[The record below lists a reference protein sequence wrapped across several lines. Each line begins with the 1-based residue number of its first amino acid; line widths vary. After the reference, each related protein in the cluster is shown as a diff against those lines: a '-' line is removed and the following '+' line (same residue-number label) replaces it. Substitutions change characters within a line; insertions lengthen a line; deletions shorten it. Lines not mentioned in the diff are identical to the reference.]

1 MANERRSQ
9 SKKSYRQKG
18 RVAQTG
24 QSHSIGLPPTSSQ
37 GAVCVASPKLVPT
50 RPEPAKSVQAFAQD
64 AVAVRAIDVVNAL
77 DTALELDT
85 SLKSESQLAV
95 SAAVAASTA
104 GSQPTQSSAK
114 QQELNDRWSQA
125 VDSKLNELMER
136 SRTFERERIE
146 IESLREHLKRAIET
160 AESRIASSASDEG
173 KSRLYE
179 LESQFIEAQ
188 RENTKIS
195 NLLLHARAEYQSLL
209 AFIESEAIE
218 ARQSDASL
226 TSIAQRVLEKTDA
239 RETELSLEVSQLHDQ
254 LLFLQCELAEAKSA
268 PKQDSADDSELRIQI
283 EQLRSQLLEARH
295 EAVELRMQS
304 NDLGSR
310 LAKFGPAPGQKSET
324 LSWEQR
330 KEALLQQLEAET
342 HAETPCDPRKVLDIE
357 RILEQTTSEI
367 DRRDQEIADLKTLIE
382 QQSIAHDGMSIG
394 VAAVAEMI
402 ESDALIISERL
413 RLKELRDDWEQKQ
426 RQAEIEMS
434 LERAKLARE
443 RLEIQEKIQRYEENN
458 SSQTDDEKQSG
469 KTRTRGRWLARLGLR
484 DE

>member
-24 QSHSIGLPPTSSQ
+24 QTHAIGLPTSSSE
-37 GAVCVASPKLVPT
+37 GAVCLASTKLAPTKTVPT
-50 RPEPAKSVQAFAQD
+50 MPVYPFAQD
-64 AVAVRAIDVVNAL
+64 LVSVRAIDVVNAL
-77 DTALELDT
+77 DTALALDT
-85 SLKSESQLAV
+85 VAETESQSGALADY
-95 SAAVAASTA
+95 AT
-104 GSQPTQSSAK
+104 TTHSSLSSEI
-114 QQELNDRWSQA
+114 QQELDDRWSQA

-136 SRTFERERIE
+136 SRAFERERIE
-146 IESLREHLKRAIET
+146 IESLREHLKQAIET
-160 AESRIASSASDEG
+160 AESRIASCASDEG
-173 KSRLYE
+173 KSRLQE
-179 LESQFIEAQ
+179 LESQLIEAQ

-254 LLFLQCELAEAKSA
+254 LLFLQCELAEAKST
-268 PKQDSADDSELRIQI
+268 PKQDNEGDSDLRIQI

-304 NDLGSR
+304 NELGSR
-310 LAKFGPAPGQKSET
+310 LAKFGPVPGQKSET

-367 DRRDQEIADLKTLIE
+367 ERRDQEIADLRTLIE
-382 QQSIAHDGMSIG
+382 QQSIAQDGMSIG
-394 VAAVAEMI
+394 AAAVAEMI

-458 SSQTDDEKQSG
+458 SSQTEEETPSG

>member
-9 SKKSYRQKG
+9 SKKSYRQKV

-24 QSHSIGLPPTSSQ
+24 QTHAIGLPTPSSE
-37 GAVCVASPKLVPT
+37 GSVCVASPKFAPN
-50 RPEPAKSVQAFAQD
+50 KSLPFPQD
-64 AVAVRAIDVVNAL
+64 AVVVRPMDVVNAL
-77 DTALELDT
+77 DSAIASDNAIDLESPSVNSVCDT
-85 SLKSESQLAV
+85 ETIPSSQCLV
-95 SAAVAASTA
+95 PQNDL
-104 GSQPTQSSAK
+104 G
-114 QQELNDRWSQA
+114 DRWSQA
-125 VDSKLNELMER
+125 VDQKLNELMER
-136 SRTFERERIE
+136 SKTFERERIE
-146 IESLREHLKRAIET
+146 IESLREHLKEAIET
-160 AESRIASSASDEG
+160 AESRIASSGSDEG
-173 KSRLYE
+173 KARLHE
-179 LESQFIEAQ
+179 LESLFIEAQ
-188 RENTKIS
+188 RENAKIS

-209 AFIESEAIE
+209 AFIETEAVE

-254 LLFLQCELAEAKSA
+254 LQFLQCELAEAKSA
-268 PKQDSADDSELRIQI
+268 PKQDSGDDADLRIQI

-310 LAKFGPAPGQKSET
+310 LAKFGPVSGQKSET

-367 DRRDQEIADLKTLIE
+367 ERRDHEIADLKTLIE
-382 QQSIAHDGMSIG
+382 QQSIARDGMSIG

-443 RLEIQEKIQRYEENN
+443 RLEIQEKISRYEENN
-458 SSQTDDEKQSG
+458 SSQGEEEKQSD
-469 KTRTRGRWLARLGLR
+469 KPRSRGRWLARLGLR

>member
-1 MANERRSQ
+1 MPVHPS
-9 SKKSYRQKG
+9 
-18 RVAQTG
+18 AQD
-24 QSHSIGLPPTSSQ
+24 
-37 GAVCVASPKLVPT
+37 VAS
-50 RPEPAKSVQAFAQD
+50 
-64 AVAVRAIDVVNAL
+64 VRALDIVNAL
-77 DTALELDT
+77 DTALAMDNKPATETQSVVPVDNTTITQPSRSLASPQELD
-85 SLKSESQLAV
+85 
-95 SAAVAASTA
+95 
-104 GSQPTQSSAK
+104 
-114 QQELNDRWSQA
+114 DRWSQA

-136 SRTFERERIE
+136 SRTFERERVE
-146 IESLREHLKRAIET
+146 IESLREHLKQAIET
-160 AESRIASSASDEG
+160 AESRIACSASDEG
-173 KSRLYE
+173 KSRLQE

-209 AFIESEAIE
+209 TFIESEAIE

-254 LLFLQCELAEAKSA
+254 LLFLQCELADAKSA
-268 PKQDSADDSELRIQI
+268 PKQDNAGDPDLRLQI

-295 EAVELRMQS
+295 EAIELRMQS

-310 LAKFGPAPGQKSET
+310 LAKCGPVPGQKSET

-357 RILEQTTSEI
+357 RIVEQTTFEI
-367 DRRDQEIADLKTLIE
+367 ERRDQEIADLKTLIE

-394 VAAVAEMI
+394 VAAIAEMI

-426 RQAEIEMS
+426 RIAEIEMS

-458 SSQTDDEKQSG
+458 SSQTEDENQSG
-469 KTRTRGRWLARLGLR
+469 KIRTRGRWLARLGLR

>member
-24 QSHSIGLPPTSSQ
+24 QTHSVGLSAPSSE
-37 GAVCVASPKLVPT
+37 GDVCVASPNRVPT
-50 RPEPAKSVQAFAQD
+50 KSVQA
-64 AVAVRAIDVVNAL
+64 VALNTVAIRATNVVNAL
-77 DTALELDT
+77 DTALALETT
-85 SLKSESQLAV
+85 SNVESSLFLTP
-95 SAAVAASTA
+95 ASTDTIRSLQNLA
-104 GSQPTQSSAK
+104 SQHD
-114 QQELNDRWSQA
+114 LDDRWSQA
-125 VDSKLNELMER
+125 VDLKLNELMER
-136 SRTFERERIE
+136 SRTFERERME
-146 IESLREHLKRAIET
+146 IESLREHLKQAIET
-160 AESRIASSASDEG
+160 AESRIASSSSDEG
-173 KSRLYE
+173 RTRLHD

-188 RENTKIS
+188 RENTKVS
-195 NLLLHARAEYQSLL
+195 NLLLHARTEYQSLL
-209 AFIESEAIE
+209 AFIESEAVE
-218 ARQSDASL
+218 ASQSDASL

-254 LLFLQCELAEAKSA
+254 LLFLQCELAEAKSL
-268 PKQDSADDSELRIQI
+268 PKQDNADDSDLRIQI

-310 LAKFGPAPGQKSET
+310 LAKYGPVSGQKSET

-342 HAETPCDPRKVLDIE
+342 HAEAPCDPRKVLDIE

-367 DRRDQEIADLKTLIE
+367 QRRDLEIADLKTLIE

-394 VAAVAEMI
+394 VAAIAEMI

-443 RLEIQEKIQRYEENN
+443 RLEIQEKVQRYEENN
-458 SSQTDDEKQSG
+458 SSQSEEEKLAG

>member
-24 QSHSIGLPPTSSQ
+24 QTHSFGLPISSSEGE
-37 GAVCVASPKLVPT
+37 GAVCVASTKLAPTKTVPT
-50 RPEPAKSVQAFAQD
+50 MPAHTYAQD
-64 AVAVRAIDVVNAL
+64 LVSVRALDVVNAL
-77 DTALELDT
+77 DTALALDT
-85 SLKSESQLAV
+85 TPETESQSGVQADH
-95 SAAVAASTA
+95 STA
-104 GSQPTQSSAK
+104 TQSSRSLDTE
-114 QQELNDRWSQA
+114 QELDDRWSHA

-146 IESLREHLKRAIET
+146 IESLREHLKQAIET
-160 AESRIASSASDEG
+160 AESRIASCASDEG
-173 KSRLYE
+173 KSRLQE

-195 NLLLHARAEYQSLL
+195 NLLLHARTEYQSLL

-254 LLFLQCELAEAKSA
+254 LLFLQCELAEAKSS
-268 PKQDSADDSELRIQI
+268 PKQDNAGDSDLRIQI

-295 EAVELRMQS
+295 EAVELRLQS
-304 NDLGSR
+304 NELGSR
-310 LAKFGPAPGQKSET
+310 LAKFGPVPGQKSET

-367 DRRDQEIADLKTLIE
+367 ERRDQEIADLKTLIE

-458 SSQTDDEKQSG
+458 SSQAEEEPSSG

>member
-24 QSHSIGLPPTSSQ
+24 QTHAIGLPTPSSE
-37 GAVCVASPKLVPT
+37 GSVCVASPKLAPSKTVQT
-50 RPEPAKSVQAFAQD
+50 MPAHTFAQD
-64 AVAVRAIDVVNAL
+64 AVSVRALNVVNAL
-77 DTALELDT
+77 DTAFALNTKAEVETPSFAPVDN
-85 SLKSESQLAV
+85 
-95 SAAVAASTA
+95 AASTQSR
-104 GSQPTQSSAK
+104 GSLDI
-114 QQELNDRWSQA
+114 QQEIDDRWSQA
-125 VDSKLNELMER
+125 VDSKLSELMER
-136 SRTFERERIE
+136 SRAFERERLE
-146 IESLREHLKRAIET
+146 IESLREHLKQAIET
-160 AESRIASSASDEG
+160 AESRIACSASVEG
-173 KSRLYE
+173 KSRLQE
-179 LESQFIEAQ
+179 LESQFIDVQ

-218 ARQSDASL
+218 AHQSDASL

-254 LLFLQCELAEAKSA
+254 LLFLQSELAEAKST
-268 PKQDSADDSELRIQI
+268 PKQDSVGDSDLRIQI

-310 LAKFGPAPGQKSET
+310 LAKFGPLPGQKSET

-367 DRRDQEIADLKTLIE
+367 ERRDQEIADLKTLIE

-402 ESDALIISERL
+402 ESDALIVSERL

-443 RLEIQEKIQRYEENN
+443 RLEIQEKIQHYEENN
-458 SSQTDDEKQSG
+458 SSQTEAENPSG